1 MSRAAF
7 GKFLNSLT
15 EEDLKSEL
23 KLLYGKFNDI
33 KKHYAM
39 ELGSD
44 ADRKKLFDKAKKE
57 IRNLLYIGEK
67 ARKRPRIQ
75 KIKNKLKEVASL
87 SIFEHETADL
97 YLYASEMEMSYI
109 YTRNSSV
116 KALYNN
122 CKENYQKACEIIKQ
136 LSLQDDFHA
145 RCSLMQ
151 AKSYHVYLIEDD
163 IKAAYK
169 STFSDS

>member
-7 GKFLNSLT
+7 GKFINSLS
-15 EEDLKSEL
+15 EDDLKSEI
-23 KLLYGKFNDI
+23 KLLYGKFDDI

-75 KIKNKLKEVASL
+75 KIKNKLKEVSKL
-87 SIFEHETADL
+87 SIFQHETADL
-97 YLYASEMEMSYI
+97 YLYAAEKEMSYI
-109 YTRNSSV
+109 YARHSSV

-122 CKENYQKACEIIKQ
+122 CKENFIKACELINQ
-136 LSLQDDFHA
+136 LSLQDDFHK
-145 RCSLMQ
+145 RCADLV
-151 AKSYHVYLIEDD
+151 AKANHVFLIEHE

-169 STFSDS
+169 EVFD

>member
-7 GKFLNSLT
+7 GKFVNSLT
-15 EEDLKSEL
+15 EDDLKAEL
-23 KLLYGKFNDI
+23 KLLYTKFDDI

-75 KIKNKLKEVASL
+75 KIKNKLKEVAKL
-87 SIFEHETADL
+87 SIFQHETADL
-97 YLYASEMEMSYI
+97 YLYACEMEMSYI
-109 YTRNSSV
+109 YARNSSV

-122 CKENYQKACEIIKQ
+122 CKENYQKACELIKQ
-136 LSLQDDFHA
+136 LSLQDEFHK
-145 RCSLMQ
+145 RCSLLQ
-151 AKSYHVYLIEDD
+151 AKAYHVYLIEEDM
-163 IKAAYK
+163 KTAYK
-169 STFSDS
+169 DTFSD